1 MVRELCKETETR
13 DIERSARAAYQALA
27 KDYYTELHPTSKA
40 FSWTLDHSLPS
51 FDLALEQGAWYLE
64 IGAGKGR
71 IQKMKG
77 AEAAR
82 LVLLDIAESML
93 SQQPIHE
100 SDANAYRVQG
110 SAFALPFPAA
120 TVAGVFSFLGDS
132 FNHVAYYKEVERIL
146 KRHGRLLHVIPHCEW
161 GEELRRLLRTP
172 PDVALFL
179 TEGAPIVAP
188 SLLKPQDTIQR
199 ELRALDFTRIS
210 FRELRL
216 PTNYPGDAIPE
227 QIALPSRSL
236 DISPY
241 ELKILLA
248 VEAQKA

>member
-1 MVRELCKETETR
+1 MCNETETS
-13 DIERSARAAYQALA
+13 DIERAARAAYQALA
-27 KDYYTELHPTSKA
+27 KEYYTDLHPTSKA
-40 FSWTLDHSLPS
+40 FSWTLDYWLPS
-51 FDLALEQGAWYLE
+51 FDVALEQGAWYLE

-71 IQKMKG
+71 IQQMKG

-100 SDANAYRVQG
+100 GDPKAYRVQG
-110 SAFALPFPAA
+110 SAFALPFPAG
-120 TVAGVFSFLGDS
+120 TIAGVFSFLGDS
-132 FNHVAYYKEVERIL
+132 FNHVAYYREVKRIL
-146 KRHGRLLHVIPHCEW
+146 KPDGRLLHVIPHSDW

-179 TEGAPIVAP
+179 TEGTAIAAP
-188 SLLKPQDTIQR
+188 SLLKPQHTIER
-199 ELRALDFTRIS
+199 ELRELDFTRIS
-210 FRELRL
+210 FRELPL
-216 PTNYPGDAIPE
+216 PTDYPGDAIPE
-227 QIALPSRSL
+227 QIALPSKSL
-236 DISPY
+236 DIGPY